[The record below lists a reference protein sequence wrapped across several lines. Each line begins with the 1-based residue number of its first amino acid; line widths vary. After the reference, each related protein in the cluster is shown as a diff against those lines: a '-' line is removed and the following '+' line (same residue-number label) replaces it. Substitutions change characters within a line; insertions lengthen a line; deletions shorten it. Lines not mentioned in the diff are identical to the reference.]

1 VEVPVI
7 QVLLLIAGVAAV
19 PPDLG
24 SWQVLADGEIK
35 VAHTT
40 ARGLPWARAQAELPG
55 SKDTVVALLRDFR
68 GYPDFMERIFE
79 TRVYEADVVH
89 LILDMPF
96 PLAHRDY
103 VVKYTESKQGEVV
116 IFDFVAVDH
125 PAATAV
131 DGSVRLP
138 RAEGQWR
145 IEPLGPAKTRV
156 TYIWNGELL
165 GDFPDWALTK
175 AWVTQGQEVLGWLE
189 DAL

>member
-1 VEVPVI
+1 VI

>member
-1 VEVPVI
+1 MI
-7 QVLLLIAGVAAV
+7 NALLFVASAAAI

-24 SWQVLADGEIK
+24 DWQPLSDGHVE
-35 VAHTT
+35 VSHTT
-40 ARGLPWARAQAELPG
+40 ARGLPWARAQADLPG
-55 SKDTVVALLRDFR
+55 SMARLVNLLKDFR
-68 GYPDFMERIFE
+68 GYPDFMERISE
-79 TRVYEADVVH
+79 TRVYEDDVVH

-103 VVKYTESKQGEVV
+103 VVEYTKGQDGSAV

-125 PAATAV
+125 PSATAV
-131 DGSVRLP
+131 EGSVRLP

-145 IEPLGPAKTRV
+145 LEPIDAQHTRV

-175 AWVTQGQEVLGWLE
+175 AWATQGHEVLGWLE

>member
-1 VEVPVI
+1 MI
-7 QVLLLIAGVAAV
+7 HALLFAATAVAI

-24 SWQVLADGEIK
+24 DWQELSDGSVK

-40 ARGLPWARAQAELPG
+40 GRGLPWARAQADLPG
-55 SKDTVVALLRDFR
+55 TMVQLVDLLKNFR
-68 GYPDFMERIFE
+68 GYPDFMERISE
-79 TRVYEADVVH
+79 TRIYEEDIVH

-96 PLAHRDY
+96 PLASRDY
-103 VVKYTESKQGEVV
+103 VVQYTRSQQGDTVV
-116 IFDFVAVDH
+116 FDFVAVDH
-125 PAATAV
+125 PKAT
-131 DGSVRLP
+131 DIEGSVRLP

-145 IEPLGPAKTRV
+145 IEPLSAETTRV

>member
-1 VEVPVI
+1 VI
-7 QVLLLIAGVAAV
+7 HALFFVGAAAAI
-19 PPDLG
+19 PADLG
-24 SWQVLADGEIK
+24 NWQTLADGKIQ

-40 ARGLPWARAQAELPG
+40 ARGLPWAKAQAELPG
-55 SKDTVVALLRDFR
+55 SMPALVGLLRDFR
-68 GYPDFMERIFE
+68 GYPSFMDRIFE

-103 VVKYTESKQGEVV
+103 VVKYTESKEGNVV
-116 IFDFVAVDH
+116 VFDFVAVSH
-125 PAATAV
+125 PDATAV
-131 DGSVRLP
+131 EGSVRLP

-145 IEPLGPAKTRV
+145 LEPVSASKTRV

-165 GDFPDWALTK
+165 GDFPEWALTK

>member
-1 VEVPVI
+1 MLSAI
-7 QVLLLIAGVAAV
+7 LLIASAVAV

-24 SWQVLADGEIK
+24 NWQILSGGDPQ

-40 ARGLPWARAQAELPG
+40 ARGLPWARAVTVMPG
-55 SKDTVVALLRDFR
+55 SMVQLVILLKNFR
-68 GYPDFMERIFE
+68 GYPDFMD
-79 TRVYEADVVH
+79 RVYETRIYEENIVH
-89 LILDMPF
+89 VILDMPF

-103 VVKYTESKQGEVV
+103 VVKYTQSQEGDVV
-116 IFDFVAVDH
+116 VFDFVSVQH
-125 PAATAV
+125 PNATAV

-145 IEPLGPAKTRV
+145 LEPVSATQTRV

-175 AWVTQGQEVLGWLE
+175 AWVTQGAEVMDWLE

>member
-1 VEVPVI
+1 MLPS
-7 QVLLLIAGVAAV
+7 LLLVAAAAAI

-24 SWQVLADGEIK
+24 NWQILQEGDVQ

-40 ARGLPWARAQAELPG
+40 ANGLPWARCVTVLPG
-55 SKDTVVALLRDFR
+55 SMAQLVNLLKDFR
-68 GYPDFMERIFE
+68 GYPSFMDRISE
-79 TRVYEADVVH
+79 TRVYDENIVH

-96 PLAHRDY
+96 PLASRDY
-103 VVKYTESKQGEVV
+103 VVEYTRGQDGNVV
-116 IFDFVAVDH
+116 VFDFVAVDH
-125 PAATAV
+125 PRATAV
-131 DGSVRLP
+131 EGSVRLP

-145 IEPLGPAKTRV
+145 LEAISASKTRV

-175 AWVTQGQEVLGWLE
+175 AWVTQGEEVMDWLE

>member
-1 VEVPVI
+1 MI
-7 QVLLLIAGVAAV
+7 HALLLIGAAAAV

-24 SWQVLADGEIK
+24 SWQVLSDGDVKIS
-35 VAHTT
+35 HTT
-40 ARGLPWARAQAELPG
+40 GRGLPWARAEAVMPG
-55 SKDTVVALLRDFR
+55 SMAQLVALLKDFQ
-68 GYPDFMERIFE
+68 GYPRFMDRITE
-79 TRVYEADVVH
+79 TRVYDENIVH

-96 PLAHRDY
+96 PLANRDY
-103 VVKYTESKQGEVV
+103 VVEYTRGQQGDVV

-125 PAATAV
+125 PSATTIE
-131 DGSVRLP
+131 GSVRLP

-145 IEPLGPAKTRV
+145 LQPISATETRV

>member
-1 VEVPVI
+1 VI
-7 QVLLLIAGVAAV
+7 HALILVASAAAI

-24 SWQVLADGEIK
+24 SWQVLSDGEVK
-35 VAHTT
+35 VSYTN
-40 ARGLPWARAQAELPG
+40 ARGLPWAKAETIMPG
-55 SKDTVVALLRDFR
+55 SMVRLVGLLKNFR
-68 GYPDFMERIFE
+68 GYPDFMDRIYE
-79 TRVYEADVVH
+79 TRLYEEDIVH

-103 VVKYTESKQGEVV
+103 VVKYTQSQDGRVV
-116 IFDFVAVDH
+116 VFDFVAVQH
-125 PAATAV
+125 PSATAV
-131 DGSVRLP
+131 EGSVRLP

-145 IEPLGPAKTRV
+145 LEPVSTSKTRV

-175 AWVTQGQEVLGWLE
+175 AWVTQGYEVLGWLE